1 MPDHDNVI
9 SLRSRSGPAGSC
21 NHVTSPL
28 HRLVWRLVAEAANQ
42 PGLVEPQRWIQKQ
55 LKHTST
61 DTHALQCTHTAHAH
75 TPCYRQPTQ
84 TPVASFA
91 INKLI
96 KMFSWEN
103 VLVKPW
109 VYCNETQH

>member
-9 SLRSRSGPAGSC
+9 SLRSCLSPTGSC
-21 NHVTSPL
+21 SHVTSHL
-28 HRLVWRLVAEAANQ
+28 HRLVWGSVAGAANQ
-42 PGLVEPQRWIQKQ
+42 PGLVEPRRWIQKQ
-55 LKHTST
+55 LKHTQ
-61 DTHALQCTHTAHAH
+61 THMRSSAHTQAHAH
-75 TPCYRQPTQ
+75 TPCCRQPTQ